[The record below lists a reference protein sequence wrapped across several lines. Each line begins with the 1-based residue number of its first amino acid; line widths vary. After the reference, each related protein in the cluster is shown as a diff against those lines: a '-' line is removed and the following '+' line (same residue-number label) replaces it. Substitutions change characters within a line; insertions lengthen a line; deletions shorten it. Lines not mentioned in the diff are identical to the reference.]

1 MCSIYHSS
9 EDEPNEVIAAT
20 MLAIN
25 VVFRSHGSRETKK
38 LFKARVNDELSQS
51 PNLFVWVL
59 GWLVLT

>member
-38 LFKARVNDELSQS
+38 LFKARVNDENISQS

-59 GWLVLT
+59 G